1 MPECRGVLSV
11 PERMKRQR
19 YLKRDGCRRGAPAAF
34 RPSLLKAEILAPSI
48 FFATDGP
55 VAGDEVAKPLTPDES
70 EVVK

>member
-1 MPECRGVLSV
+1 M

-34 RPSLLKAEILAPSI
+34 RPSLLKVEILAPSI